1 MLELLPDWV
10 RIVAIFLIWLMF
22 PLQLWS
28 LHRMHRLHKQWHEGE
43 EARRERWR
51 RDMEAAAKLH
61 EEAGHLRIQAE
72 IALAQA
78 RKQMLDGKMPQG

>member
-1 MLELLPDWV
+1 MDMVPDWI
-10 RIVAIFLIWLMF
+10 RIAAVAMIWLMF
-22 PLQLWS
+22 PLQLWTIWKN
-28 LHRMHRLHKQWHEGE
+28 HRLHQHWQEGE
-43 EARRERWR
+43 EARLARWR

-78 RKQMLDGKMPQG
+78 RRHLPMQGSP